1 MTSQRSRVF
10 HSWNRLCR
18 IILPTAKARIP
29 SGVELERHRRNTA
42 RGIVARQAEG
52 SVLLAAGR
60 FDMSGVDLSEN
71 DDCETR

>member
-1 MTSQRSRVF
+1 MTSQRNRVL
-10 HSWNRLCR
+10 HSWKILCR

-29 SGVELERHRRNTA
+29 SQVELDRHQSDTA

-60 FDMSGVDLSEN
+60 FDMSGVDLSKN
-71 DDCETR
+71 DDCEAG